1 VYTIEKEKIMADQ
14 DTERRNTINNH
25 ESSLAIARHS
35 QGRSIG
41 SENNPNELYSHLL
54 EIASG
59 ADVLKSVV
67 DYAHQR
73 GRGICLLG
81 GSGLVAQVT
90 LHLSN
95 GKVGTFCGIFQ
106 ILSIS
111 GKILPPPAR
120 VSLEGLTV
128 CLLDTKGQV
137 VMGDVISPLVAFGP
151 VKLTTASFAN
161 IAYENL
167 P

>member
-1 VYTIEKEKIMADQ
+1 
-14 DTERRNTINNH
+14 
-25 ESSLAIARHS
+25 
-35 QGRSIG
+35 
-41 SENNPNELYSHLL
+41 
-54 EIASG
+54 
-59 ADVLKSVV
+59 
-67 DYAHQR
+67 
-73 GRGICLLG
+73 
-81 GSGLVAQVT
+81 
-90 LHLSN
+90 
-95 GKVGTFCGIFQ
+95 
-106 ILSIS
+106 
-111 GKILPPPAR
+111 